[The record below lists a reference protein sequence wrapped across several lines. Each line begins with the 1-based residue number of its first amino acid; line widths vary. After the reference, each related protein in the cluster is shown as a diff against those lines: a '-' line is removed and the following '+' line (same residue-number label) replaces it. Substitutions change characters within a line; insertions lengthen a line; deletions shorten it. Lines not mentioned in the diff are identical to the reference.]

1 MRLPI
6 AISEQS
12 AEPLYYQIEVQ
23 LRALIISGSLQAG
36 TLLPSI
42 RELASQL
49 KCSVITI
56 KRVYSDLEAE
66 GLLRTKQGTG
76 TYVSHVEK
84 ESREEQKH
92 SVVNEAIDQLLEAA
106 ERVQCTKQELEMLL
120 KEKLQHYEP

>member
-6 AISEQS
+6 GINEQS

-23 LRALIISGSLQAG
+23 LRALILSGTLQAG
-36 TLLPSI
+36 TMLPSI

-56 KRVYSDLEAE
+56 KRVYSDLENE

-76 TYVSHVEK
+76 TYVSHVEA
-84 ESREEQKH
+84 ESREEQKLI
-92 SVVNEAIDQLLEAA
+92 VVMEAIDQLVEAA
-106 ERVQCTKQELEMLL
+106 KRVQCTKQELEQLI
-120 KEKLQHYEP
+120 KEKLKDY

>member
-6 AISEQS
+6 QINEQS

-23 LRALIISGSLQAG
+23 LRALIISGTLVAG

-56 KRVYSDLEAE
+56 KRVYSDLETE

-76 TYVSHVEK
+76 TYVSFVEDQ
-84 ESREEQKH
+84 SREDQKQ
-92 SVVNEAIDQLLEAA
+92 SVVVEAIDQLFEAA
-106 ERVQCTKQELEMLL
+106 KRVQCSKVELEQLL
-120 KEKLQHYEP
+120 KDRIKQYEL